1 MSVRHAHTS
10 HHTTPFAPIKA
21 VTHVKNQAQCGSCWA
36 FSSTGG
42 IEGQWFLAGNT
53 LTSVAEQELVS
64 CDKTDSG
71 CNGGL
76 MDNAFAWLQSA
87 KNGQIVTEAS
97 YPYTSGGGVSGQCKY
112 SSSMPVGATI
122 SGHADLPHDEDQ
134 MAAWMMTNGP
144 ISIAVDATSFQSY
157 TGGILSNCISQQLDH
172 GVLAVGVT
180 DSYWIIK
187 NSWGA
192 SWGEAGYIRVAK
204 GTNQCLLK
212 NSPCHPKVTKKF
224 SVAASAGTFTQKICP
239 TASCTTGCQSHSLPI
254 KQCLSVTGGGSAE
267 IESCSSA
274 GLVMKMYTAIGCTGA
289 STSQTQPVNKCV
301 QDTSGSFLEN
311 VCGAFAAVP
320 AGTEVKTL

>member
-1 MSVRHAHTS
+1 MPTPCFPLFY
-10 HHTTPFAPIKA
+10 TTK
-21 VTHVKNQAQCGSCWA
+21 KRSCWA

-157 TGGILSNCISQQLDH
+157 TGGIMSNCISQQLDH

-212 NSPCHPKVTKKF
+212 NSPCHPKVTKK
-224 SVAASAGTFTQKICP
+224 SVAAAAGTFTQKICP